1 MEVKEIFAQ
10 ATQNLTA
17 LQESLRRLEQTIHP
31 STKAA
36 LLIGI
41 NYAETPSELKGCIN
55 DVRNVERVLIEVY
68 NFKPENILCLTDA
81 PDKTKTTCSSIIAGI
96 RWLVRKNREGCSS
109 LWFHYSGHGTHVAD
123 ASNDERDGRDECIVP
138 SDFRLIT
145 DDVLFTEL
153 VAPLRKG
160 TRLVGFL
167 DCCHSGTQLDLK
179 YRYVAGSRNT
189 VENRRQTSKAT
200 ALILSGCK
208 DPQTSADAFFKDEGW
223 AGAMTKYLLEV
234 LQESNYNATCY
245 NVLRKLRAKLRAQR
259 YSQIPQL
266 TCSIRVS
273 GATIF
278 SANNEP
284 GVDAYIS
291 T

>member
-1 MEVKEIFAQ
+1 MEVKQIFAQ
-10 ATQNLTA
+10 AAQNLAA
-17 LQESLRRLEQTIHP
+17 LQASLRRLETTIRP

-41 NYAETPSELKGCIN
+41 NYAETPSELKGCVN
-55 DVRNVERVLIEVY
+55 DVRNVERVLLDVY
-68 NFKPENILCLTDA
+68 HFKPENVLCLTDA
-81 PDKTKTTCSSIIAGI
+81 PDKTKTTRASILGGI

-123 ASNDERDGRDECIVP
+123 ASRDERDGRDECIVP
-138 SDFRLIT
+138 SDFRLVT
-145 DDVLFTEL
+145 DDVLFAEL
-153 VAPLRKG
+153 VAPLETG
-160 TRLVGFL
+160 TRLVGFM
-167 DCCHSGTQLDLK
+167 DCCHSGSQLDLK
-179 YRYVAGSRNT
+179 YRYVAGNRNA

-208 DPQTSADAFFKDEGW
+208 DPQTSADAFFKDDGW

-234 LQESNYNATCY
+234 LREADYNVTCY
-245 NVLRKLRAKLRAQR
+245 TLLRKLRAKLRAQQ
-259 YSQIPQL
+259 YTQTPQL
-266 TCSIRVS
+266 TCSARVS

-278 SANNEP
+278 SANDEP